1 MGILALAVYSPV
13 QWTAIRVPYLQ
24 RLLVAAHTRAVS
36 PHPPQNNK
44 VTDKATKDW
53 AVYKHAAIF
62 WALVDGIYNM
72 FFKVCCSFFNFIYDV
87 NNLQNEMLHRHN
99 SDRRAEAKCSF
110 HLSGA
115 LLLSFLIVSCW
126 LLF

>member
-1 MGILALAVYSPV
+1 MNRTRAASREEKKLSTYFEANRERWIESAYEAEGVYYMGILALAVYSPI
-13 QWTAIRVPYLQ
+13 QWAAIRVAYLQ

-44 VTDKATKDW
+44 VTEKATKDW

-72 FFKVCCSFFNFIYDV
+72 FFKVCRI
-87 NNLQNEMLHRHN
+87 
-99 SDRRAEAKCSF
+99 
-110 HLSGA
+110 
-115 LLLSFLIVSCW
+115 
-126 LLF
+126 LF